1 MVDRI
6 IALIKEKGLSVYAV
20 EKQLGFGN
28 GAIKRFD
35 TNSPSIDKIILLS
48 DFLNVSIDYMAMKKN
63 YR

>member
-35 TNSPSIDKIILLS
+35 TNSPSKDKIL
-48 DFLNVSIDYMAMKKN
+48 
-63 YR
+63 